1 MPPPRLFQLLHLAD
15 SALPTGGYAFSS
27 GLEAVAKMQ
36 LIRSEVELRSY
47 LQATLHDL
55 AHFELAW
62 LNGFLELDASAA
74 DHTQP
79 TAQSEAGPVQSLA
92 AAYHASFLSP
102 SMLRA
107 SQIQGRG
114 LLRLFKR
121 LHPGDTL
128 EPALAPL
135 QARREWLH
143 FMPIFGRCMA
153 ALGHDPDA
161 IRRLYLFMMLR
172 DQMSAAIRLGLLGP
186 NEGHAMQSDLFGE
199 CEIQARAAA
208 PLRPRDAL
216 RSCPLIDVAQS
227 AQPRLYSR
235 LFQS

>member
-1 MPPPRLFQLLHLAD
+1 MPSPHLFQLLHLAD

-27 GLEAVAKMQ
+27 GLEAAAKMQ

-47 LQATLHDL
+47 MRATLHDL

-62 LNGFLELDASAA
+62 LNGFLE
-74 DHTQP
+74 P
-79 TAQSEAGPVQSLA
+79 VGPIDEVA

-114 LLRLFKR
+114 LLRFFKR
-121 LHPGDTL
+121 LHPDGTL
-128 EPALAPL
+128 GPALDPL
-135 QARREWLH
+135 QGQREWLH
-143 FMPIFGRCMA
+143 FLPIFGRCMHV
-153 ALGHDPDA
+153 LGHQPDEV
-161 IRRLYLFMMLR
+161 RRLYLFMVLR

-186 NEGHAMQSDLFGE
+186 NEGHAMQADLFGV
-199 CEIQARAAA
+199 CEAKARAAA
-208 PLRPRDAL
+208 SLRPEDAV
-216 RSCPLIDVAQS
+216 RSCPLIDVAQC